1 MVKFAGMTRR
11 DRDTRDNICW
21 EISWSNN
28 AQNNVKNNNS
38 DLSLKSDYN
47 RRMEFMLDAGCN

>member
-1 MVKFAGMTRR
+1 MVKFAGMTR
-11 DRDTRDNICW
+11 TPGDNIW

-47 RRMEFMLDAGCN
+47 WRMEFMLDAAGCN